1 MPYFNK
7 RNRFIA
13 AAKNYAEDHKKNN
26 YFFTKDELRTIASSI
41 NMKGAPTWVLNECK
55 CDVRTLA
62 HSKKCYDMSAL
73 IQPVSV
79 PMPVPGI
86 VVHPVAV

>member
-26 YFFTKDELRTIASSI
+26 YFFTKDELRTIAASI
-41 NMKGAPTWVLNECK
+41 NMKGAPTWVLEECK
-55 CDVRTLA
+55 TGT
-62 HSKKCYDMSAL
+62 KGIYDITSL
-73 IQPVSV
+73 IV
-79 PMPVPGI
+79 P
-86 VVHPVAV
+86 AVTV

>member
-26 YFFTKDELRTIASSI
+26 YFFTKDELVKIAASI
-41 NMKGAPTWVLNECK
+41 NMKGAPTWVLEECK
-55 CDVRTLA
+55 SDVRTLA

-73 IQPVSV
+73 ISPVAH

-86 VVHPVAV
+86 VVHPVSV

>member
-26 YFFTKDELRTIASSI
+26 YSFTKDELRTIAASI
-41 NMKGAPTWVLNECK
+41 NMKGAPTWVLEECQTGTK
-55 CDVRTLA
+55 GI
-62 HSKKCYDMSAL
+62 YDITSL
-73 IQPVSV
+73 IV
-79 PMPVPGI
+79 P
-86 VVHPVAV
+86 AVTV

>member
-13 AAKNYAEDHKKNN
+13 AAKQYAEYHKKNN
-26 YFFTKDELRTIASSI
+26 FFFTKDELKTIASSI
-41 NMKGAPTWVLNECK
+41 NMKGAPTWVLEECK
-55 CDVRTLA
+55 CDVRTLS
-62 HSKKCYDMSAL
+62 HSKKCYDMSSL
-73 IQPVSV
+73 ISPVAHSI
-79 PMPVPGI
+79 PVPGI

>member
-1 MPYFNK
+1 MPYLNK

-13 AAKNYAEDHKKNN
+13 AAKQYADDNKKQS
-26 YFFTKDELRTIASSI
+26 YHFTKDELRTVASSI

-73 IQPVSV
+73 ISPVSN

-86 VVHPVAV
+86 VVHPVSV

>member
-1 MPYFNK
+1 MPYLNK

-13 AAKNYAEDHKKNN
+13 AAKQYAEDHKKNN
-26 YFFTKDELRTIASSI
+26 FFFTKDELVKIAASI
-41 NMKGAPTWVLNECK
+41 NMKGAPTWVLNDCK

-73 IQPVSV
+73 ISPVSN
-79 PMPVPGI
+79 PMQVPGI
-86 VVHPVAV
+86 VVHPVSV

>member
-1 MPYFNK
+1 MPYLNK
-7 RNRFIA
+7 RKRFIA
-13 AAKNYAEDHKKNN
+13 AAKQYAEDQKKNN
-26 YFFTKDELRTIASSI
+26 FFFTKDELRTIASSI

-73 IQPVSV
+73 ISPVAH

-86 VVHPVAV
+86 VVHPVSV

>member
-1 MPYFNK
+1 MPYLNK

-13 AAKNYAEDHKKNN
+13 AAKQYADDNKKQS
-26 YFFTKDELRTIASSI
+26 YHFTKDELVKIAASI
-41 NMKGAPTWVLNECK
+41 NMKGAPTWVLNDCK

-73 IQPVSV
+73 ISPVSN

-86 VVHPVAV
+86 VVHPVSV